1 MDKSTVGFKIDPEF
15 KHLIPPL
22 GVDEYRQLEQNLL
35 AEGCHDALTVWNG
48 LLLDGHNRFEICTK
62 HHLPYEVHTLSLS
75 CREEAIA
82 WICRNQLGRRNISEE
97 TRKYLIGKRYESE
110 KIVGTHNSN
119 GSNQHGKKG
128 ESTKQLSQPQK
139 KRSNSK
145 TAYRLGSEYHISHTT
160 VNKYGTYAR
169 ALDKLT
175 QKEVNIVPK
184 ILSGQVKI
192 SHDHVLELSTLSEPE
207 ASLMCEQLG
216 SSSNGDVT
224 YSEARERLRGKQ
236 NHRSVP
242 KGLVKSMPAYDPDS
256 EISSLA
262 LTIPSWMSSIKR
274 TQELANLMGATQPA
288 KDRLKDQLTKLCEAA
303 MDMLQA
309 IEEANNG

>member
-1 MDKSTVGFKIDPEF
+1 MDKSTISFKIDPEF

-35 AEGCHDALTVWNG
+35 AEGCHDALSVWNG
-48 LLLDGHNRFEICTK
+48 LLLDGHNRFEICSK
-62 HHLPYEVHTLSLS
+62 HHIPYEVRTLSFS

-110 KIVGTHNSN
+110 KVVGTHNSR
-119 GSNQHGKKG
+119 GANQHAKKNTEGKA
-128 ESTKQLSQPQK
+128 TSQPQK
-139 KRSNSK
+139 KGSNSK
-145 TAYRLGSEYHISHTT
+145 TAYRLGDEYHISHTT
-160 VNKYGTYAR
+160 VNKYGCYAR

-175 QKEVNIVPK
+175 NKTGNIVPK

-207 ASLMCEQLG
+207 ASLVCEQLG
-216 SSSNGDVT
+216 SSSNGDIS
-224 YSEARERLRGKQ
+224 YSEVRERLRGKQ
-236 NHRSVP
+236 GHKSVP
-242 KGLVKSMPAYDPDS
+242 KGLVKSMPAYDPNS

-262 LTIPSWMSSIKR
+262 LTIPSWISSIKR
-274 TQELANLMGATQPA
+274 TEERANLMGATQPA
-288 KDRLKDQLTKLCEAA
+288 KDKLKNQLTELCEAA

>member
-1 MDKSTVGFKIDPEF
+1 MDKNTVSFKIDLEF

-35 AEGCHDALTVWNG
+35 ADGCQDALIVWNG
-48 LLLDGHNRFEICTK
+48 LLLDGHNRYEICSK
-62 HHLPYEVHTLSLS
+62 HHIPYEVHTLSFS

-110 KIVGTHNSN
+110 KMVGNHNAR
-119 GSNQHGKKG
+119 GANQHIKKESGSPKVSHTQKKG
-128 ESTKQLSQPQK
+128 SH
-139 KRSNSK
+139 SK
-145 TAYRLGSEYHISHTT
+145 TAYRLGDEYHISHTT

-175 QKEVNIVPK
+175 KKDVNIVPK

-192 SHDHVLELSTLSEPE
+192 SHDHVLELSTLPDPE
-207 ASLMCEQLG
+207 ASLVCEQLG
-216 SSSNGDVT
+216 TASNGDVS

-236 NHRSVP
+236 NHKSVP
-242 KGLVKSMPAYDPDS
+242 KGLVKSMPVYDPDS

-262 LTIPSWMSSIKR
+262 LTIPSWISSIKR
-274 TQELANLMGATQPA
+274 TQELANLMGATRPA
-288 KDRLKDQLTKLCEAA
+288 KDKLKDQLTRLCEAA